1 MSMFFTYREQ
11 SIMMPIMWASGNSS
25 PITSGLLSY
34 GVLWIKTGDF
44 ATWKWFMCKFCCLLS
59 GNPDS

>member
-11 SIMMPIMWASGNSS
+11 SIMMPIMWAAGNCS

-44 ATWKWFMCKFCCLLS
+44 ATWKWFMRKITS
-59 GNPDS
+59 